1 MCSTRFWF
9 NSLIASYCCFS
20 TFKIFT
26 YFSPFQARRNCEVL
40 YLPEACQSCQEILH
54 WPSFF
59 SEAWGGVG
67 VSEEILVQ
75 NEGSPKRTW
84 SWSGHINTAPTPPY
98 PHPTLMWRASSGHQT
113 WEDLKKRWSDYG
125 RWVGKFTQH
134 GREAQGQSWQMPLLV
149 KMRNRI
155 KEKGKSLPFLTLVL
169 GSVSLASVV
178 LLPPEQSKECWPQGK
193 WGTFLVWLSSRMLM
207 LWINSRM

>member
-9 NSLIASYCCFS
+9 NSFTAFYCCFS

-26 YFSPFQARRNCEVL
+26 YFSPFHARRNCEVL

-54 WPSFF
+54 WPSVF

-67 VSEEILVQ
+67 VSEEILVR

-98 PHPTLMWRASSGHQT
+98 PTPPWCGGQALVIRLEKTWSRDGAIMVGGWANLPSMEERFRASLGRFPSWLR
-113 WEDLKKRWSDYG
+113 WEIG
-125 RWVGKFTQH
+125 
-134 GREAQGQSWQMPLLV
+134 
-149 KMRNRI
+149 
-155 KEKGKSLPFLTLVL
+155 
-169 GSVSLASVV
+169 
-178 LLPPEQSKECWPQGK
+178 
-193 WGTFLVWLSSRMLM
+193 
-207 LWINSRM
+207 